1 MGAVP
6 FEGHGSQTVSKVK
19 VIELH
24 IYCGSSVAC
33 EEEIDMLSKTHIVE
47 SAKENTGWLTR
58 QEKEP
63 CAKI

>member
-19 VIELH
+19 VIELR
-24 IYCGSSVAC
+24 SSVAC

-58 QEKEP
+58 QEKKP